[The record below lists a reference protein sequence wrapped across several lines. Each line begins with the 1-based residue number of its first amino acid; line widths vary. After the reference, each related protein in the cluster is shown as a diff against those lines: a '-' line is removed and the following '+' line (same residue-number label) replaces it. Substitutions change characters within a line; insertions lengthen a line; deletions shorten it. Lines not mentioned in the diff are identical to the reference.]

1 MDFTDCLIINHFLKA
16 NLVPPRLHH
25 TMVPPPCSNMEAYL
39 LLEAARSDRQISL
52 MRKNLA
58 YEIIHRNTIALQL
71 NRIVLEKAEEDFQRA
86 EELIGQV
93 RLTVRQSGHSTAF
106 ENFIKEPWPH
116 RGEFFLEFSVESTV
130 SYY

>member
-1 MDFTDCLIINHFLKA
+1 MDFTDCLVINHFKA
-16 NLVPPRLHH
+16 NLVPPRLYH

-39 LLEAARSDRQISL
+39 LLEAVRSDRQISL

-106 ENFIKEPWPH
+106 ENFIKEPWPY
-116 RGEFFLEFSVESTV
+116 RGEFSFEFSVESTV
-130 SYY
+130 SYN

>member
-1 MDFTDCLIINHFLKA
+1 
-16 NLVPPRLHH
+16 
-25 TMVPPPCSNMEAYL
+25 
-39 LLEAARSDRQISL
+39 

-93 RLTVRQSGHSTAF
+93 RLTVRQSRHSTTF
-106 ENFIKEPWPH
+106 ENFIKEPWPY
-116 RGEFFLEFSVESTV
+116 RGEFSFEFSVDSTV
-130 SYY
+130 SYN